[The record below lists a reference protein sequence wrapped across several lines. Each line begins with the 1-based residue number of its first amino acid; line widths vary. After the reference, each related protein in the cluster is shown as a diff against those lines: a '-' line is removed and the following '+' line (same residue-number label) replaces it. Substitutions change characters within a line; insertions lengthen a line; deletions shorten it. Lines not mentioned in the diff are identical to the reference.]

1 VQRGSEAEVDTM
13 VDDRDARIAQL
24 EAENAALRSEGERRN
39 RDLAEAPEE
48 QAATAEVLKVIRC
61 TALAE
66 R

>member
-1 VQRGSEAEVDTM
+1 VDVM
-13 VDDRDARIAQL
+13 ADDRDAKIAQL

-48 QAATAEVLKVIRC
+48 QAATAEVLKVTRC